1 MNLKEKLFKEL
12 LKEDLSKE
20 EEKQIEEYIDYIVS
34 SFQPV
39 YNYIDELE
47 KDREK
52 IKDVISII
60 DLIKKGK
67 K

>member
-47 KDREK
+47 KDKEK